1 MSGHGTPGAA
11 APGSDAVRLEPS
23 QQLPEGSSVGS
34 VAAAAAAAAGTEA
47 VTTQYRKMSV
57 SDGMPAAAA
66 LSDGALPELMS
77 ELHSDAACLASNP
90 EASVQLGARVQ
101 SRRPAL
107 ALPCSHR
114 ETVNR

>member
-1 MSGHGTPGAA
+1 
-11 APGSDAVRLEPS
+11 
-23 QQLPEGSSVGS
+23 
-34 VAAAAAAAAGTEA
+34 
-47 VTTQYRKMSV
+47 
-57 SDGMPAAAA
+57 
-66 LSDGALPELMS
+66 MS

-101 SRRPAL
+101 SCRPAF

>member
-101 SRRPAL
+101 SCRPAL